1 MTDDTRPG
9 ARSLEDA
16 VELAGALLAESW
28 ESSSQALRVSRIL
41 ERFVSFTDAG
51 FGVNSVELV
60 TAEIAAA
67 FVHSALPDGSDP
79 SASLL
84 HLRRSALR
92 LLFRSLRE
100 SGVTVGDPT
109 LDLVLPPRSPLA
121 TRPLADDEVV
131 LCRGHALWSLNDLR
145 RAAAWALAEATCR
158 SVEIA
163 QIRIS
168 DLDIEARRVWI
179 HGGRTTGPRWGHL
192 TEWGAGQLKRR
203 IETLPAADPATRVVY
218 GGSGDEATGQVS
230 ALVAIADVLT
240 RAGLAAEPDVRPAS
254 IAAWAGCQVLAETG
268 RIDEVARRLGMASLD
283 RTARFVAF
291 DWQVDH

>member
-9 ARSLEDA
+9 IGSLEDA
-16 VELAGALLAESW
+16 VALAGALLAESW
-28 ESSSQALRVSRIL
+28 ESSGQALRVSRIL

-67 FVHSALPDGSDP
+67 FVHSVLPDGSDP
-79 SASLL
+79 SVSLL

-109 LDLVLPPRSPLA
+109 LDLVLPQRSPLA

-131 LCRGHALWSLNDLR
+131 LCRGHALWSLSDLR
-145 RAAAWALAEATCR
+145 RASAWALAEATCR
-158 SVEIA
+158 SVEVA
-163 QIRIS
+163 QIRTS
-168 DLDIEARRVWI
+168 DLDLAARRVWI
-179 HGGRTTGPRWGHL
+179 HGGRTTAPRWGCL

-203 IETLPAADPATRVVY
+203 VEALSSDPATRVVY

-230 ALVAIADVLT
+230 ASVAIADVLT
-240 RAGLAAEPDVRPAS
+240 RAGLAGEPDVRPAS
-254 IAAWAGCQVLAETG
+254 ITAWAGCRILAETG

-283 RTARFVAF
+283 RTARVIAF
-291 DWQVDH
+291 DWQVED